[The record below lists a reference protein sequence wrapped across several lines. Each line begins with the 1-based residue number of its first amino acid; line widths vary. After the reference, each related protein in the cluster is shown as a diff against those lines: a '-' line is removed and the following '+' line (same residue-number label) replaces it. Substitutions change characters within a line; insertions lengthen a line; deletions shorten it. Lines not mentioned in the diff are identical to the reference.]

1 MTDHDPI
8 TRDLVAA
15 VREPFAGVRMATAA
29 EAVTDRGRAIRR
41 HRRQRVS
48 AAAAAAAAAAALAIV
63 AVLPAGR
70 PAPFRP
76 APVRLAAWTV
86 TTEPTG
92 IVAVT
97 IRDLR
102 DPAGLQRALAA
113 HGVPALVR
121 FHHTGSL
128 IPSCVTSVPSTL
140 ATIEHRVFVSPPAA
154 GHGRSLLYIDP
165 AAVPG
170 TYKIAIDAIRGNGLS
185 LGLLTHDG
193 RCPPGSRP
201 SGIGISST
209 PAGH

>member
-29 EAVTDRGRAIRR
+29 EAVTGRGQAIRR
-41 HRRQRVS
+41 HRRQRLS
-48 AAAAAAAAAAALAIV
+48 AATVAVAAVALAIV

-70 PAPFRP
+70 PAPVRP

-102 DPAGLQRALAA
+102 DPAGLQAALAA
-113 HGVPALVR
+113 HGVPAFVR

-140 ATIEHRVFVSPPAA
+140 ATIEHRVFVSPPAV
-154 GHGRSLLYIDP
+154 GHGPSLLYIDP
-165 AAVPG
+165 TAVPG
-170 TYKIAIDAIRGNGLS
+170 TYKIAIDAAPGNGLS
-185 LGLLTHDG
+185 LGLLTRDG
-193 RCPPGSRP
+193 RCPPGSTP
-201 SGIGISST
+201 GGIGINST
-209 PAGH
+209 PRSR

>member
-8 TRDLVAA
+8 TRDLAAA

-29 EAVTDRGRAIRR
+29 EAVTGRGRAIRR
-41 HRRQRVS
+41 HRRQRAG
-48 AAAAAAAAAAALAIV
+48 AAAAVAAAAALAIL
-63 AVLPAGR
+63 AVLPGGR
-70 PAPFRP
+70 PAPAGP

-102 DPAGLQRALAA
+102 DPAGLQAALAA

-154 GHGRSLLYIDP
+154 SPRRTLLSIDP
-165 AAVPG
+165 AAVPR
-170 TYKIAIDAIRGNGLS
+170 TYKIAIDAAGGNGLS
-185 LGLLTHDG
+185 LGLLTHNG
-193 RCPPGSRP
+193 HCPPGSTTG
-201 SGIGISST
+201 GIGIGRA
-209 PAGH
+209 PRRH